1 MALKS
6 PNDLIVKELKEIY
19 SAERQL
25 SRAIPKFAK
34 SVSSEKLREMLDRRR
49 EQGLELIEALD
60 DAFEDMGT
68 SKGRPK
74 NPAIEGLIE
83 DVNQDASDI
92 DDDRVLDV
100 ALLAGVQKI
109 EHYCI
114 AAWGTSASLGR
125 ALQLQ
130 KVVDAMQRALEE
142 GKKFDQEMTQLAEN
156 EVNPAMLEQGEGGAE
171 AETQEGGSQ
180 KGQGGRG
187 RRKSAA

>member
-130 KVVDAMQRALEE
+130 KVVDAMQRALDQ
-142 GKKFDQEMTQLAEN
+142 GKQFDQEMTQLAEN

>member
-1 MALKS
+1 MALRS

-25 SRAIPKFAK
+25 SRVIPKFAK

-49 EQGLELIEALD
+49 EQGTELIEALD
-60 DAFEDMGT
+60 EAFDDMGT

-83 DVNQDASDI
+83 DINQDASDI

-130 KVVDAMQRALEE
+130 KVVDAMQHALEQ
-142 GKKFDQEMTQLAEN
+142 GKQFDQEMTQLAEN
-156 EVNPAMLEQGEGGAE
+156 EVNPAMLEQSEEGEGG
-171 AETQEGGSQ
+171 ETEEGGSQ
-180 KGQGGRG
+180 KRQGGRG

>member
-130 KVVDAMQRALEE
+130 KVVDAMQRALDQ
-142 GKKFDQEMTQLAEN
+142 GKQFDQEMTQLADN